1 MKKKINKEKSVIWA
15 NWYDRVSLGTKG
27 VFVDNFDYPDNY
39 FESTLCG
46 IRMGKETPFLNT
58 YGNWYKYFVPE
69 DTMVLEEEEEYKP
82 FTYMEQ
88 LKKKDLIIG
97 ESFFIRSKDNPE
109 YIHLV
114 RITEITLNR
123 EHIAC
128 IGLGVSV
135 FSPEELLNNY
145 EWCKILTNRDWQP
158 FGVKDE

>member
-1 MKKKINKEKSVIWA
+1 MKKINKEKSVVCCQWSDSVTI
-15 NWYDRVSLGTKG
+15 STKG
-27 VFVDNFDYPDNY
+27 TLVNDFDKP
-39 FESTLCG
+39 ESYYEGVLWG
-46 IRMGKETPFLNT
+46 IRAIAETPFMDR

-69 DTMVLEEEEEYKP
+69 KGRVLEEEYKP

-88 LKKKDLIIG
+88 LAKKDLIMG

-109 YIHLV
+109 ILHLV
-114 RITEITLNR
+114 RITEISLNR
-123 EHIAC
+123 EHIAS

-145 EWCKILTNRDWQP
+145 EWCKYLNRDWQP

>member
-1 MKKKINKEKSVIWA
+1 MKKKINKEKSVVFSTWC
-15 NWYDRVSLGTKG
+15 DGLMHLDQKGT
-27 VFVDNFDYPDNY
+27 FVDNFDYPDSY
-39 FESTLCG
+39 FEGTLCG

-69 DTMVLEEEEEYKP
+69 RTRVLEEKEKYKP

-114 RITEITLNR
+114 RITEITLNG

-135 FSPEELLNNY
+135 FSPEELLKNY
-145 EWCKILTNRDWQP
+145 EYAMSPTKWLP
-158 FGVKDE
+158 FGVEDE